1 MPAVCRGDSVDVDL
15 IHCSVPRRDECSDN
29 VFVNGIGI
37 SREGDDNTIHKKNKA
52 GAPCPKH
59 IRPIKTGSLTVI
71 INDKGC
77 GRIGDDITACTK
89 VAEGSENVFAGG

>member
-37 SREGDDNTIHKKNKA
+37 SREVIKIQYTKKHQCLAQITRNLLKLVLLQLLLM
-52 GAPCPKH
+52 
-59 IRPIKTGSLTVI
+59 IRV
-71 INDKGC
+71 
-77 GRIGDDITACTK
+77 
-89 VAEGSENVFAGG
+89 VVE

>member
-37 SREGDDNTIHKKNKA
+37 SREGDKNTINLLKLVLLQLLLM
-52 GAPCPKH
+52 
-59 IRPIKTGSLTVI
+59 IRV
-71 INDKGC
+71 
-77 GRIGDDITACTK
+77 
-89 VAEGSENVFAGG
+89 VVE